1 MFESYYELNANPF
14 RLSADEQF
22 RFAHKNYIKAWS
34 YLRYALDQGEGFV
47 MITGQP
53 GSGKT
58 TLIRDI
64 LSELDESKVLAI
76 NLVTNQ
82 LQAEELLRKV
92 ALEYGLHAETY
103 NKATLLTRIE
113 AFVTSQYQAGRRAII
128 VIDEAQNLTLNGL
141 EELRLLS
148 NLQAGSHPLFQIFL
162 IGQDELRNVIL
173 GPAMEQIR
181 QRLIA
186 TCQIESMNV
195 QQTEGYIEHRLG
207 IVGWHDDPKL
217 DPAIFPLIHYLTNG
231 IPRKINHVAS
241 RLLLYGAL
249 EEKHTFSEE
258 DVWIVAEEL
267 FDEERLSFTPGE
279 SFAAFK
285 SKYGDV
291 QAKLTESLEK
301 EDLET
306 DLPSLQDDNEDTDSG
321 ETPAKDAEQDVDS
334 EPDLQQLPSI
344 DSESDLQQLPPIDSE
359 PDLQTQPPIDD
370 GELAILIEEQA
381 SDGEK
386 EIALN
391 GQTPGHI
398 EDEIT
403 ERFTSPAG
411 KLFLDDEAQK
421 ALTSRILHENRTV
434 ADELM
439 AEATISSENESDS
452 KIISEVSPKTWINDQ
467 EASEEYSHHKTE
479 DILNLPSMKA
489 EKRKHDIDEK
499 GGLINTAET
508 VEVDELFAD
517 GIGKSL
523 RHIFFFVLVGLFIL
537 ALFILQPA
545 QLQTAWDKVASMVR
559 GVFNQ
564 QTVEPHTTDEA
575 VKVLGDAEE
584 EGDAQ
589 IEDDAQVQ
597 SDAQDN
603 TEPAEDTAILNKPVV
618 TDEKTT
624 DQEPTEDVTKP
635 GSIADAGEVVSPEQ
649 DDPPVAV
656 NETPTKPEND
666 QSAVTDDSIEKA
678 SKDYIATQSTYQQV
692 EVDESLQDQS
702 GDLDIER
709 KFQIYFEFDNTE
721 IPEQFNNMLNDLFIV
736 LSLNKQSTV
745 RISGYT
751 DASGEPLY
759 NMRLSIDRAQAVSR
773 YFTERGIPLERIR
786 VEGRGPIPKLSDEE
800 NEALEKRLG
809 NRRVEIILQ
818 ENKE

>member
-14 RLSADEQF
+14 RLSTDEQF

-64 LSELDESKVLAI
+64 LSELDETKVLAI

-92 ALEYGLHAETY
+92 ALEYGLPAETY

-207 IVGWHDDPKL
+207 IVGWRDNPEL
-217 DPAIFPLIHYLTNG
+217 DPAIFPLIHYLTEG

-241 RLLLYGAL
+241 RLLLYDAL
-249 EEKHTFSEE
+249 EEKHKFFEE

-267 FDEERLSFTPGE
+267 FDEERLSFTVGE
-279 SFAAFK
+279 TFEAFK
-285 SKYGDV
+285 SKYDDV
-291 QAKLTESLEK
+291 QAKLKESLEK
-301 EDLET
+301 EGLEADQQSSQSDGENT
-306 DLPSLQDDNEDTDSG
+306 GSG
-321 ETPAKDAEQDVDS
+321 VTPAIGSEPDIDS
-334 EPDLQQLPSI
+334 EPDLQQQS
-344 DSESDLQQLPPIDSE
+344 PIEYGD
-359 PDLQTQPPIDD
+359 P
-370 GELAILIEEQA
+370 AIFTEEQT

-386 EIALN
+386 EFTINSQA
-391 GQTPGHI
+391 TDYI
-398 EDEIT
+398 DDEIT
-403 ERFTSPAG
+403 ERVSTPVG
-411 KLFLDDEAQK
+411 KRFLDDEEQE
-421 ALTSRILHENRTV
+421 ALTSKILHENRTV

-452 KIISEVSPKTWINDQ
+452 KISSEVSPKTWFDAQ
-467 EASEEYSHHKTE
+467 GVSEEYSHHKTE

-517 GIGKSL
+517 GIEKSL
-523 RHIFFFVLVGLFIL
+523 RHIFFFVVAGLFFL
-537 ALFILQPA
+537 ALCTP
-545 QLQTAWDKVASMVR
+545 SM
-559 GVFNQ
+559 GMN
-564 QTVEPHTTDEA
+564 
-575 VKVLGDAEE
+575 
-584 EGDAQ
+584 
-589 IEDDAQVQ
+589 
-597 SDAQDN
+597 
-603 TEPAEDTAILNKPVV
+603 
-618 TDEKTT
+618 
-624 DQEPTEDVTKP
+624 
-635 GSIADAGEVVSPEQ
+635 
-649 DDPPVAV
+649 
-656 NETPTKPEND
+656 
-666 QSAVTDDSIEKA
+666 
-678 SKDYIATQSTYQQV
+678 
-692 EVDESLQDQS
+692 
-702 GDLDIER
+702 
-709 KFQIYFEFDNTE
+709 
-721 IPEQFNNMLNDLFIV
+721 
-736 LSLNKQSTV
+736 
-745 RISGYT
+745 
-751 DASGEPLY
+751 
-759 NMRLSIDRAQAVSR
+759 
-773 YFTERGIPLERIR
+773 
-786 VEGRGPIPKLSDEE
+786 
-800 NEALEKRLG
+800 
-809 NRRVEIILQ
+809 
-818 ENKE
+818 